1 MKRSLDLS
9 VDLLGAAA
17 CVALYLGLAVAQID
31 SPGLYYDEAA
41 DAVPAVQILAG
52 QPIDA
57 LRGATL
63 SLFGLTLPLMIF
75 DYVGPWNTYL
85 LLPIFQ
91 IFGVSVASLR
101 GLTIGAGALTI
112 ALAYLFTRDFAGR
125 SVALASTFLLAVS
138 PAFVW
143 WTREG
148 IHVTSILLVFS
159 LGSLVLLLR
168 WYRTGAAAPLIGA
181 AWLLGAGLTAKFLFL
196 WWLVA
201 LAASYALLIW
211 LPARLARLRRSGP
224 SVQGQDSQLTPAAEP
239 GASLARPGEGR
250 LANPSFLIRQSGNWG
265 LAVLARPETSRV
277 RNIRNTRPPK
287 AHHSEL
293 QEPNSK
299 PETRNSKSESRKTP
313 PWAWPV
319 PALASHLGAGPLI

>member
-1 MKRSLDLS
+1 MKRSLDILS
-9 VDLLGAAA
+9 LDLLGVAL
-17 CVALYLGLAVAQID
+17 CLALYLGLAAAQIEL
-31 SPGLYYDEAA
+31 PGLYYDEAA

-57 LRGATL
+57 LRGATV

-91 IFGVSVASLR
+91 VFGVSVAGLR

-112 ALAYLFTRDFAGR
+112 VLAYLFTREFAGR
-125 SVALASTFLLAVS
+125 SVALATTFLLAVS

-159 LGSLVLLLR
+159 LGSLILLLR

-181 AWLLGAGLTAKFLFL
+181 AC
-196 WWLVA
+196 LV
-201 LAASYALLIW
+201 
-211 LPARLARLRRSGP
+211 
-224 SVQGQDSQLTPAAEP
+224 
-239 GASLARPGEGR
+239 
-250 LANPSFLIRQSGNWG
+250 
-265 LAVLARPETSRV
+265 
-277 RNIRNTRPPK
+277 
-287 AHHSEL
+287 
-293 QEPNSK
+293 
-299 PETRNSKSESRKTP
+299 
-313 PWAWPV
+313 
-319 PALASHLGAGPLI
+319 